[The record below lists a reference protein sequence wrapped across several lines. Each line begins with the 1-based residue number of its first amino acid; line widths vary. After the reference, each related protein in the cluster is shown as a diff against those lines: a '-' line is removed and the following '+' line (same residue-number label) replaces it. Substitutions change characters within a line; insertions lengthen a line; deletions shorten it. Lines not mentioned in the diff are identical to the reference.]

1 MSQTF
6 QIAPRGPFSL
16 RAAATFG
23 FGGRESTP
31 ESDGMCLAF
40 ARDDLAGHA
49 GVVLRQGADGVV
61 HGELEGDGDPQAVSR
76 QVARIL
82 SLDADGEAW
91 MAVGERDAVIGELQT
106 AHPGQRPVLFH
117 SPYEAAAWAAI
128 SARMPYARAA
138 RIREALSREHGAT
151 FTLDGE
157 QWPAFPLPQRL
168 LELDAFEGLTDEK
181 IRRLHAVADAAL
193 DGALDA
199 DRLAALDPDEAQA
212 QMREIRG
219 IGPFYAALIVVR
231 ASGTTDALPVGES
244 KVLGHAGRLYGDGPS
259 LSEERYADVAEE
271 WRPFR
276 TWATVLI
283 RLHGDRN
290 P

>member
-6 QIAPRGPFSL
+6 EIAPRGPFSL
-16 RAAATFG
+16 QAAAAFG
-23 FGGRESTP
+23 FGGREATFD
-31 ESDGMCLAF
+31 EDGMCLAF
-40 ARDDLAGHA
+40 ARDDLSGHA
-49 GVVLRQGADGVV
+49 GVVLRQDSDGVV
-61 HGELEGDGDPQAVSR
+61 HGEFEGGGDPHAITR

-91 MAVGERDAVIGELQT
+91 MAVGDRDPVLAELQAT
-106 AHPGQRPVLFH
+106 HPGQRPVLFH

-128 SARMPYARAA
+128 SARVPFARAA
-138 RIREALSREHGAT
+138 RVREALSREHGAT
-151 FTLDGE
+151 FALVGDR
-157 QWPAFPLPQRL
+157 WPAFPLPERL
-168 LELDAFEGLTDEK
+168 LELDAFDGLTDEK

-199 DRLAALDPDEAQA
+199 GRLAALDPDEAQA

-244 KVLGHAGRLYGDGPS
+244 KVLGHAGRLYGDGAP
-259 LSEERYADVAEE
+259 LSEERYAEIAEA

-283 RLHGDRN
+283 RVHGDRT